1 MAPHPPPTLKT
12 KQKSSGV
19 ESEILIQNADSAEP
33 WEIGYERGVPRP
45 QRVFLI
51 ECFPRRPW
59 VHPLHNQSPRDPA
72 ASAFSF
78 FFFLFFFLL
87 FFGVLFFLSFFF
99 FFFFL
104 FFLFVFP
111 FVFLFF
117 FTFEWDPK
125 MFTTE
130 IQNPNSWN
138 VSWIQLNLN
147 ERINFYFTTKC

>member
-1 MAPHPPPTLKT
+1 MNQKVAPHPPPTLKT

-78 FFFLFFFLL
+78 FFFSFLFPFVFRR
-87 FFGVLFFLSFFF
+87 FVFSI
-99 FFFFL
+99 FFL
-104 FFLFVFP
+104 FLFLFVFS
-111 FVFLFF
+111 FCFSFCFSLFF
-117 FTFEWDPK
+117 
-125 MFTTE
+125 
-130 IQNPNSWN
+130 
-138 VSWIQLNLN
+138 
-147 ERINFYFTTKC
+147 YF